1 MSVLRGKIPAEEGS
15 AVACAL
21 QVDAGCTS
29 RDHMWRIV
37 QQWSVPRMCHVC
49 ITERRRKRAHRQAWA
64 QFGPG
69 RSRAVRARHRLCCVR
84 RGHHRPNQRI
94 AVHGVH
100 EHGFMNPAGVL
111 FHIGCF
117 AMPWVAPSSGQIV
130 WNTHG
135 SPASHGAIAMCGSC
149 GQHLG
154 WHFRQ
159 RGKDEHEAF
168 FGLILNRLRQP
179 VEDS

>member
-1 MSVLRGKIPAEEGS
+1 
-15 AVACAL
+15 
-21 QVDAGCTS
+21 
-29 RDHMWRIV
+29 
-37 QQWSVPRMCHVC
+37 MCHVC

-117 AMPWVAPSSGQIV
+117 AHAVGCTIIGPDSLEYPWFPGLA
-130 WNTHG
+130 WRY
-135 SPASHGAIAMCGSC
+135 AMCGSC